1 MIGSGQCLWPSGYN
15 VWKET
20 LMAVRF
26 FFGNP
31 TYLCPSFHFAQDFL
45 SDFGQIAS
53 LYLNLSVKPQACE
66 DNEDAMAIE
75 GFL

>member
-1 MIGSGQCLWPSGYN
+1 
-15 VWKET
+15 
-20 LMAVRF
+20 MAVKF
-26 FFGNP
+26 FCGSP
-31 TYLCPSFHFAQDFL
+31 TYLCSVLHFAKGFL